1 MDNTNRI
8 FLKKLESI
16 REQLEL
22 SDGKVLEEIMRELES
37 TLDSIVSDYKE
48 ESRKEAYSFEEER
61 KMPVFAYN
69 ESIALCGIREED
81 RVPYLK
87 LQKEN
92 SIMPAAYHMEGFEDL
107 MWESILEEQS
117 FHVVIR
123 RRDDGAFVG
132 YCGIKNIRKETWEL
146 EIEILKEFQNQ
157 QYGRQALNLFM
168 SKVYECSDESEFIA
182 RVDGENIASQKMC
195 EAIGAIP
202 DGITENLL
210 HDEEY
215 MESYEEKYSHEVT
228 NTMRRAAEKFG
239 VEPPKLL
246 THVLKYRFDLKKREK
261 D

>member
-1 MDNTNRI
+1 MDNTNRV
-8 FLKKLESI
+8 FVEKLKGI

-22 SDGKVLEEIMRELES
+22 SDGKVLEEIKRELET
-37 TLDSIVSDYKE
+37 TLDSVVSDYKE

-81 RVPYLK
+81 RAPYLK

-92 SIMPAAYHMEGFEDL
+92 SIMPAAYKMEGFEDI
-107 MWESILEEQS
+107 MWESIFEEQS
-117 FHVVIR
+117 FHVIIR
-123 RRDDGAFVG
+123 RRDDDVFVG
-132 YCGIKNIRKETWEL
+132 YCGIKNIKKETWEL
-146 EIEILKEFQNQ
+146 EIEILKEFHNQ
-157 QYGRQALNLFM
+157 QYGRQALALFM
-168 SKVYECSDESEFIA
+168 SKVYERSGESKFIA
-182 RVDGENIASQKMC
+182 RVDGENVASQKMC

-215 MESYEEKYSHEVT
+215 MESYEKEYLHEVT
-228 NTMRRAAEKFG
+228 NPMRRAAEKFG

-246 THVLKYRFDLKKREK
+246 THVLKYRFDLKK
-261 D
+261 